1 MLVTNEH
8 ESRLADEL
16 ARARTRPALLNVAA
30 LPRVEE
36 TEGDLPRRSDPRGLA
51 YVIYT
56 SGSTG
61 VPKGAIV
68 EQSGMLNHLLAKVSD
83 LRLGAG
89 DTVAQTAS
97 QCFDISVWQ
106 FLAPLVGG
114 GAVRVYADEVTHDP
128 GRLLREVGR
137 DGVTVL
143 EVVPAVLRAM
153 LEGADASAP
162 ESLRWMLSHG
172 RGAAAGAC
180 ASLRDMLPRVPLM
193 NAYARR
199 SVPTT

>member
-1 MLVTNEH
+1 M
-8 ESRLADEL
+8 
-16 ARARTRPALLNVAA
+16 ARAV
-30 LPRVEE
+30 
-36 TEGDLPRRSDPRGLA
+36 GDAQPP
-51 YVIYT
+51 
-56 SGSTG
+56 
-61 VPKGAIV
+61 
-68 EQSGMLNHLLAKVSD
+68 LAKVSD

-114 GAVRVYADEVTHDP
+114 GAVRVDADEVTHDP

-162 ESLRWMLSHG
+162 ESLRWMLVTGEALPRELARHY
-172 RGAAAGAC
+172 ATC
-180 ASLRDMLPRVPLM
+180 FPRVPLM
-193 NAYARR
+193 NAYG
-199 SVPTT
+199 PTECSDDVTHFV